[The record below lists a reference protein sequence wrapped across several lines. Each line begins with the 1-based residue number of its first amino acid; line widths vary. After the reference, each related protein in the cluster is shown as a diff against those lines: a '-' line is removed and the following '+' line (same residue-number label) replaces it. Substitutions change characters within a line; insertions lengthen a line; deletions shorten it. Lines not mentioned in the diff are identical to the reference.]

1 MSLYFLVAADSDPRP
16 SGSRSL
22 TPRVRFAPVNRTN
35 VGPSRGTMPHMGTPK
50 EELRRLLEKLPDDVS
65 FEDIQYHIYV
75 QQAVERGLEAVE
87 KDEVIS
93 QEEVERRMARWLG
106 E

>member
-1 MSLYFLVAADSDPRP
+1 
-16 SGSRSL
+16 
-22 TPRVRFAPVNRTN
+22 
-35 VGPSRGTMPHMGTPK
+35 MPCLGTPK

-65 FEDIQYHIYV
+65 YEDIQFHIYV
-75 QQAVERGLEAVE
+75 QQSVERGLEAVE
-87 KDEVIS
+87 NGEVVS